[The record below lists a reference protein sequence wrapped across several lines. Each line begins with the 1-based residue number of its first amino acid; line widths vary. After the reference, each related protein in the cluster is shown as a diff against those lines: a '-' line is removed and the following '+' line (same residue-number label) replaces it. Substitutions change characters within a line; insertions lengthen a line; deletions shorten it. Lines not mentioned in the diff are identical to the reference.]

1 MQRSKFTAIAAAAF
15 LAGAV
20 GVQSAEATSTS
31 IRSVPVALATE
42 NGVSGANAIIDD
54 PALAGRVFNALT
66 VSVPAGSDW
75 TNTDIRIDLTTGTV
89 YNAFSNP
96 DVDTEGDPVPALFTT
111 PGSRQGA
118 FDTFVNSKPGTNGR
132 VRSASVLGK
141 INADGSA
148 GLLPALGL
156 SGSHSNVVGVA
167 YGNLVA
173 AEDGTFQ
180 VGQFVLS
187 GDATGTFFGRT
198 YATDDAGLPGG
209 FRTFQGNIVGGVMV
223 PEPTSMASLLLVG
236 GGLLL
241 RRRRTA

>member
-1 MQRSKFTAIAAAAF
+1 MQRFKFIAIAAAVF
-15 LAGAV
+15 AGAV

-66 VSVPAGSDW
+66 VSVPAGADW
-75 TNTDIRIDLTTGTV
+75 LNADIRIDLTTGTV

-96 DVDTEGDPVPALFTT
+96 DVDTEADPVPALFGA

-132 VRSASVLGK
+132 VRAATLLGK

-148 GLLPALGL
+148 GALPALGL
-156 SGSHSNVVGVA
+156 SGSHSSVVGAA
-167 YGNLVA
+167 YGNLVS

-180 VGQFVLS
+180 IGQFVLS
-187 GDATGTFFGRT
+187 GDATGTFFSRT

-209 FRTFQGNIVGGVMV
+209 FRVFQGNIVGGVMV
-223 PEPTSMASLLLVG
+223 PEPTSLAGLLAVG

-241 RRRRTA
+241 RRRRRTA